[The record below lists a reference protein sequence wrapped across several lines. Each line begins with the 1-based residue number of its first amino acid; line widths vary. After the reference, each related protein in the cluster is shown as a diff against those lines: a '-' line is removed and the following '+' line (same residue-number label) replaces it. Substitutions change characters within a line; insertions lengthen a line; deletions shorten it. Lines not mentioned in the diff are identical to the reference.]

1 MNKQKFYIIIIGI
14 LLLINLIFM
23 WLFFNQNNSL
33 KEGGPRNMIIQALHF
48 DDEQIREYDLLIKD
62 HRLLMRNGKNELYN
76 FRKSYFLSGTDSVL
90 SLLSSSYIYIESINK
105 NHINDIMKICNLS
118 QKEDFRILIKENTLF
133 NRAGE
138 KKSL

>member
-1 MNKQKFYIIIIGI
+1 
-14 LLLINLIFM
+14 
-23 WLFFNQNNSL
+23 
-33 KEGGPRNMIIQALHF
+33 MIIQALHF